1 MQKIIIKGGYGEHGR
16 SCFMVEYIPNRY
28 CMVDCGILDT
38 DICPYPNLTNE
49 EIEKIDYLFLTHTH
63 KDHTG
68 AVNKIIK
75 EGFKGMIIASLETID
90 FSSIE
95 YPKIF
100 YVHSYNQ
107 KITLEHLTFE
117 SGRSGHCPGS
127 LWFYLEVETH
137 EKYLFTGDYE
147 ENTLVTICDKIRNVE
162 ADVAFVDYAHDA
174 CNEDAYSLRD
184 KLKVCFSEAMNQN
197 KKVVLPLQKY
207 GRSAEILVLIH
218 QYFPGKKIA
227 LSSDIK
233 NALYKALEYN
243 DWTSEKDHELL
254 DKIIS
259 SCIENIKEADF
270 IMLGD
275 THLEK
280 QESIELVY
288 ELLEENALVISTG
301 RKKQGSYMAKLID
314 NHKAIKMIF
323 PHHSSRLDTRNLC
336 EQNHFDIVLP
346 FHTDTKEVW
355 VNKHKD

>member
-16 SCFMVEYIPNRY
+16 SCFMVEYIPNHY

-38 DICPYPNLTNE
+38 DSNPYPNLTKE
-49 EIEKIDYLFLTHTH
+49 EIERVDYLFLTHTH

-68 AVNKIIK
+68 AVNKIIE

-90 FSSIE
+90 FTGIE

-100 YVHSYNQ
+100 YVHSYNR
-107 KITLEHLTFE
+107 KIALDYLTFM

-127 LWFYLEVETH
+127 LWFYLELETK

-147 ENTLVTICDKIRNVE
+147 ENTLVTICDKIRNIE
-162 ADVAFVDYAHDA
+162 ADIAFVDNAHDT

-184 KLKVCFSEAMNQN
+184 KLKICIEEALNQN
-197 KKVVLPLQKY
+197 RKVVLPLQKY
-207 GRSAEILVLIH
+207 GRSAEILVLLN

-227 LSSDIK
+227 LSKDIK
-233 NALYKALEYN
+233 KALLKALEYN
-243 DWTSEKDHELL
+243 DWISEKDHELL
-254 DKIIS
+254 NKIVS
-259 SCIENIKEADF
+259 SCVENMKEADL

-280 QESIELVY
+280 QESIELVH
-288 ELLEENALVISTG
+288 ELLEEKALVISTG

-314 NHKAIKMIF
+314 DHIAIKMTY
-323 PHHSSRLDTRNLC
+323 PHHSSRLDAKNLC
-336 EQNHFDIVLP
+336 EQNQFDIVLP

-355 VNKHKD
+355 INKQK

>member
-16 SCFMVEYIPNRY
+16 SCFMVEYIPNHY

-38 DICPYPNLTNE
+38 DSNPYPNLTKE
-49 EIEKIDYLFLTHTH
+49 EIESTDYLFLTHTH

-90 FSSIE
+90 FTGIE
-95 YPKIF
+95 YSKIF

-107 KITLEHLTFE
+107 KIALDYLTFM

-127 LWFYLEVETH
+127 LWFYLELETK

-147 ENTLVTICDKIRNVE
+147 ENTLVTICDKIRNIE
-162 ADVAFVDYAHDA
+162 ADIAFVDNAHDE

-184 KLKVCFSEAMNQN
+184 KLKICIEEALNQN

-207 GRSAEILVLIH
+207 GRSAELLVFLN

-227 LSSDIK
+227 LSKDIK
-233 NALYKALEYN
+233 KALLKALEYN
-243 DWTSEKDHELL
+243 DWISEKDHEILSE
-254 DKIIS
+254 IVF
-259 SCIENIKEADF
+259 SCVENMKEADF

-280 QESIELVY
+280 QESIELVH
-288 ELLEENALVISTG
+288 ELLEEKALVISTG

-314 NHKAIKMIF
+314 DHIAIKMTY
-323 PHHSSRLDTRNLC
+323 PHHSSRLDARNLC
-336 EQNHFDIVLP
+336 EQNQFDIVLP

-355 VNKHKD
+355 INKQK